1 MVYTRERLG
10 CDLCAVTCDKHDCGL
25 QTEEA
30 RGLWSCETCLLRA
43 AVRHGAVYGSR
54 TVSPRRLPRCIYLNP
69 VRLPFISDD

>member
-54 TVSPRRLPRCIYLNP
+54 TVSPRRLPRCIFEP
-69 VRLPFISDD
+69 GIPGTVTVH

>member
-25 QTEEA
+25 QTGEA

-43 AVRHGAVYGSR
+43 AVRHGAVYRTARGLFPRVGSPG
-54 TVSPRRLPRCIYLNP
+54 VSLNP
-69 VRLPFISDD
+69 VRVTVH